1 MTFSCRSR
9 HAALHTLSLLTVACV
24 LTGAVPVGVSASH
37 FQASTTEEPKR
48 SVEGPSQEL
57 SKQSR
62 EAAGEE
68 KGESEEFKKSP
79 SVRFLARVTGM
90 SLEGAYW
97 LAVLLNFAVIALA
110 VLWISR
116 SKLPGVFRGRTQSIQ
131 KAMEEARRTSE
142 DANRRLSEIE
152 ARLSKLDA
160 EVGSMR
166 TAAEQESAAEEARI
180 REAAEQDTRKIVESA
195 ELEIDAAAKSAR
207 RELKAY
213 AAELAV
219 SIAREQIRVDSST
232 DQALVRNFS
241 EQLGNA
247 EDNGSGRGKDGH

>member
-1 MTFSCRSR
+1 
-9 HAALHTLSLLTVACV
+9 
-24 LTGAVPVGVSASH
+24 
-37 FQASTTEEPKR
+37 
-48 SVEGPSQEL
+48 
-57 SKQSR
+57 
-62 EAAGEE
+62 
-68 KGESEEFKKSP
+68 
-79 SVRFLARVTGM
+79 
-90 SLEGAYW
+90 
-97 LAVLLNFAVIALA
+97 
-110 VLWISR
+110 
-116 SKLPGVFRGRTQSIQ
+116 
-131 KAMEEARRTSE
+131 MEEARRTSE

-152 ARLSKLDA
+152 ARLSKLNA

-180 REAAEQDTRKIVESA
+180 REATEQDTRKIVESA

-247 EDNGSGRGKDGH
+247 EDNGSRRGKDGN